1 MNTSHRQPQPAKK
14 TNNLEK
20 QTNISHPN
28 DKELIRIQ
36 EIAKEL
42 AELQEKQN
50 ALIKELGKLAPEVDP
65 PGIEWI
71 YPDSAQQET
80 ETNQS

>member
-14 TNNLEK
+14 TNNPEQ
-20 QTNISHPN
+20 QTNIPQPN
-28 DKELIRIQ
+28 DKDLIRIQ

-50 ALIKELGKLAPEVDP
+50 ALIKELGKLAPEEDP

-71 YPDSAQQET
+71 YPDPAQQGT
-80 ETNQS
+80 EPSQS